1 MRHFNLLKKN
11 YRKACID
18 QCIIQRCNNKLSIV
32 KNQSK
37 LKNLKRKKIAN
48 NFDDTAI
55 TKNRCYFI
63 YHIIYKG
70 IVSNFNRKSV

>member
-1 MRHFNLLKKN
+1 MRHFNLQKKN

-37 LKNLKRKKIAN
+37 LKNLKRKKLRTILMTQPLLKI
-48 NFDDTAI
+48 DAI
-55 TKNRCYFI
+55 LSTI
-63 YHIIYKG
+63 
-70 IVSNFNRKSV
+70 